1 MRARK
6 LFIGGK
12 IRAIRG
18 EYGLTQA
25 GFAQKLGISTSYLNQ
40 IENNQR
46 HVSASVLLALA
57 EAFSVDITTLS
68 DQDSDRLLADVS
80 EALADPV
87 SGGAQPS
94 LTDVKL
100 VVQNAPSFAR
110 AFLSLHQAMRRSGDQ
125 LAELDETLERSGALS
140 EPTPYEEVRDF
151 FHYVD
156 NYIHE
161 LDLAGE
167 ALSKD
172 LAKSRGV
179 SLKALADHIERRHRV
194 RVVIGAGSEPG
205 AGQGDANGGGLRRFD
220 PVSRVLWLNPRTP
233 ASTQAFQIACQ
244 IALIEHDAA
253 MTRIIDEARFR
264 SADAAGDLPHRPC
277 QLLRRRR
284 HPALWSIQLPRR
296 ANCATTWCCWPTA
309 SAPASSRWRTA
320 FRRCSGRDRRACRSS
335 LPGSTRPATSPS
347 AIPRPSCNSPAS
359 ALPARLWNVHT
370 APSRRR
376 TGSSGNWRKRL
387 TAIRYLCLATTVSKP
402 GGGYRAPVQRYA
414 LALGCE
420 VRHAPNWS
428 MPMIST
434 SPATRPSSRSASP
447 AGSAN
452 AATATSA
459 PSRRSSGVWSSTPTG
474 AKQFPMNF
482 SDGQGSRAARSRLA
496 AGHAPSG

>member
-1 MRARK
+1 MRSRK

-18 EYGLTQA
+18 EHGLTQA

-57 EAFSVDITTLS
+57 EAFSVNIASLS
-68 DQDSDRLLADVS
+68 DQDTDRLLADVS

-87 SGGAQPS
+87 SGGTQPS
-94 LTDVKL
+94 LSDVKL

-110 AFLSLHQAMRRSGDQ
+110 AFVALHQAMRRSGDQ
-125 LAELDETLERSGALS
+125 LAELDETLERTGALS

-167 ALSKD
+167 ELSRD

-194 RVVIGAGSEPG
+194 RVVIGEAGSAA
-205 AGQGDANGGGLRRFD
+205 AGRGEAGGDAGITGLRRFD

-233 ASTQAFQIACQ
+233 VSTQAFQVACQ

-253 MTRIIDEARFR
+253 ISRIIDDARFR
-264 SADAAGDLPHRPC
+264 SADAAAICRIGLANYFAGAAILPYGAFSAAARELRHDLVLLADRFSTSLEQVAHRLSTLQRPGKKGVPFFFA
-277 QLLRRRR
+277 RVDKAGNITKR
-284 HPALWSIQLPRR
+284 HS
-296 ANCATTWCCWPTA
+296 ATKLQFA
-309 SAPASSRWRTA
+309 RFGSACP
-320 FRRCSGRDRRACRSS
+320 
-335 LPGSTRPATSPS
+335 
-347 AIPRPSCNSPAS
+347 
-359 ALPARLWNVHT
+359 LWNAHGAFET
-370 APSRRR
+370 PNRIIRQLAETPD
-376 TGSSGNWRKRL
+376 GM
-387 TAIRYLCLATTVSKP
+387 RYLCLATAITKP
-402 GGGYRAPVQRYA
+402 SGGWRDPVQTYA

-420 VRHAPNWS
+420 IAHAAELVYADDLDLARAEAFEPIGVSCRICERRDCHQRAVPPLKRRLKVDPN
-428 MPMIST
+428 
-434 SPATRPSSRSASP
+434 TRKPVP
-447 AGSAN
+447 YE
-452 AATATSA
+452 
-459 PSRRSSGVWSSTPTG
+459 VE
-474 AKQFPMNF
+474 
-482 SDGQGSRAARSRLA
+482 
-496 AGHAPSG
+496 

>member
-253 MTRIIDEARFR
+253 MTRIIEEARFR
-264 SADAAGDLPHRPC
+264 SADAAGICRIGLANYFAGAAILPYGAFSAAARELRHDLV
-277 QLLRRRR
+277 LL
-284 HPALWSIQLPRR
+284 A
-296 ANCATTWCCWPTA
+296 
-309 SAPASSRWRTA
+309 
-320 FRRCSGRDRRACRSS
+320 DRF
-335 LPGSTRPATSPS
+335 ATSLEQVAHRLSTLQRPGQKGVPFFFARVDKAGNITKRHS
-347 AIPRPSCNSPAS
+347 ATKLQFARFGS
-359 ALPARLWNVHT
+359 ACPLWNAHSAFETPNRIIRQLAETPDGV
-370 APSRRR
+370 
-376 TGSSGNWRKRL
+376 
-387 TAIRYLCLATTVSKP
+387 RYLCLATAVSKP
-402 GGGYRAPVQRYA
+402 SGGWRDPVQSYA

-420 VRHAPNWS
+420 LAHAGELVYADDLDIARAEAFEPIGVSCRICERRNCHQRAVPPLKRRLVVDPN
-428 MPMIST
+428 
-434 SPATRPSSRSASP
+434 TR
-447 AGSAN
+447 
-452 AATATSA
+452 
-459 PSRRSSGVWSSTPTG
+459 
-474 AKQFPMNF
+474 
-482 SDGQGSRAARSRLA
+482 RAVPYGLE
-496 AGHAPSG
+496 